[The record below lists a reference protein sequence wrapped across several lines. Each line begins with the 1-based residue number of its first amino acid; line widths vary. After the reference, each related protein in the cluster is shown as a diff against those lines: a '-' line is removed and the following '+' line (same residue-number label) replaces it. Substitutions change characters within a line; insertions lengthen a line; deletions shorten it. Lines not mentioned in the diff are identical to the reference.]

1 MIDPSPSPPAALID
15 RGRLLTLDAL
25 RGVAVMAIL
34 LANMPGFALPDPA
47 YSNPI
52 AWGGDRPIDIA
63 LWVFTETFINGRM
76 RGLFSLLFGAS
87 MLLILQRADEAGEN
101 GAALHL
107 RRMAVLFVL
116 GLMALG
122 LA

>member
-1 MIDPSPSPPAALID
+1 MRRRLDVPRSVDAPVTPRHFDPVER

-63 LWVFTETFINGRM
+63 LWVFTGID
-76 RGLFSLLFGAS
+76 S
-87 MLLILQRADEAGEN
+87 
-101 GAALHL
+101 
-107 RRMAVLFVL
+107 
-116 GLMALG
+116 
-122 LA
+122 